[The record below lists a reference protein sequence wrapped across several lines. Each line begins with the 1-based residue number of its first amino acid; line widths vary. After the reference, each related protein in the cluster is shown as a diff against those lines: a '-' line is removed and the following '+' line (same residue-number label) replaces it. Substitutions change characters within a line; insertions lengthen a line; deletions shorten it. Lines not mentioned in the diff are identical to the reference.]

1 MHPNLLIN
9 GFDNKKLFSKITI
22 MKNNKNLLYGIVP
35 IVLLAITTSC
45 GSPSTNNNTEALRA
59 MDAKVKLERD
69 LAMYEDTWDR
79 FLKGETDIVNEDR
92 FQKDVV
98 VVTAEGNLVG
108 IEACKNYYMNYL
120 TGFSDIEFT
129 ILEAIGQGD
138 KLVKH
143 WNFKGKHTGDFF
155 GMPASGNMLNLSGT
169 TLVTMKDGKIA
180 KEQDFFDVMSM
191 VTQLTAGDV
200 NADATKPGIN

>member
-1 MHPNLLIN
+1 M
-9 GFDNKKLFSKITI
+9 FMETT
-22 MKNNKNLLYGIVP
+22 KNLFYRMVA
-35 IVLLAITTSC
+35 IVLLATATNCSAP
-45 GSPSTNNNTEALRA
+45 SPEKNTETLL
-59 MDAKVKLERD
+59 DAQAKLERD
-69 LAMYEDTWDR
+69 LAMYEDTWSR
-79 FLKGETDIVNEDR
+79 FLKGDTTVVNEDR

-98 VVTAEGNLVG
+98 VVTDEGDLVG

-143 WNFKGKHTGDFF
+143 WNFKGTHTGDFF
-155 GMPASGNMLNLSGT
+155 GIPASGNKLNLSGT

-200 NADATKPGIN
+200 NADETKPGIN